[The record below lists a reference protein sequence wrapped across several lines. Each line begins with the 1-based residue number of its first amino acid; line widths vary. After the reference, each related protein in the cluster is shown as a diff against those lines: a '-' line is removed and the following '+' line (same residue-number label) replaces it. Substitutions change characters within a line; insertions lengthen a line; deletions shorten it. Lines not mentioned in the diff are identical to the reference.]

1 VVVSLSLKVPRQE
14 LIKAAPT
21 ISEIGISTLDTLC
34 LKQGTTSNSCGVI
47 KTFHFSISGASKDFE
62 RSHCTCFKECSF
74 AEALEVS
81 QNDLLSTIK
90 KYIRIRDDR
99 ALYPKALRNVVIVGH
114 SPAHDL
120 RPLKRLGVDIYRL
133 APVVGVLDTHIMARY
148 QLSPGSKFMSGA
160 APTTSF
166 TLGALLQRMH
176 IPHGKSELHPPERK
190 IPEFK
195 QSHHCYGPL
204 ANY

>member
-1 VVVSLSLKVPRQE
+1 M
-14 LIKAAPT
+14 
-21 ISEIGISTLDTLC
+21 
-34 LKQGTTSNSCGVI
+34 
-47 KTFHFSISGASKDFE
+47 KDFQK
-62 RSHCTCFKECSF
+62 SHCTCFKECSF

-81 QNDLLSTIK
+81 QNDLPSTIK

-114 SPAHDL
+114 SLAHDL
-120 RPLKRLGVDIYRL
+120 PLLKRLGVEIYRL

-148 QLSPGSKFMSGA
+148 QPGPNSKLMSGA

-176 IPHGKSELHPPERK
+176 IPRVKVSCTPQRGRYLSLNKVNIAMEL
-190 IPEFK
+190 
-195 QSHHCYGPL
+195 
-204 ANY
+204 